1 MCGNCCKPEVTDA
14 KPFSAAWLLPLLL
27 TLAAAALYWPALQ
40 NGFVNYDDDR
50 YVTANVQVQGGLSMG
65 NLAWACTHPVADN
78 WHPLTVLSHMLV
90 CQLCGLHP
98 WGHHLVNVLL
108 HAVNAG
114 LVFLLLYT
122 LTGARWRSLLVAAL
136 FAAHPLRVE
145 SVAWV
150 AERKDV
156 LSAGFGLLSLIF
168 YARFA
173 RGRNSGEC
181 QDEALKKNHPSSSIL
196 LPVEGR
202 RKDRER
208 LLDNMGTVISS
219 AAIARD
225 YWLALLWFALGLMSK
240 PMLVTWPFVLL
251 LLDYW
256 PLGRVG
262 WGRGRSVGALV
273 LEKLPFFILAAGV
286 SAVTF
291 VVQRQGAAVET
302 MQSLSLAARSQN
314 ALLACVRYL
323 LKTVWPGDL
332 AVFYP
337 RPDHWPVVEVLL
349 AASFLVGVSVLVIGL
364 RRRFPFLLM
373 GWLWYLG
380 TLIPVMGLVQ
390 VGLQSMADRYTYLPS
405 LGILIA
411 LVWGLERLARSRPP
425 LRAALTLAGVATV
438 LVCAGLTR
446 AQLPYWQDGETLFR
460 HALAVTGSNPIA
472 GYNLGVALD
481 EKDRMDEAMIEYQ
494 KVLDLQPGNTLARLN
509 LGTDLDQAGR
519 SEEAIPEYQRVIQL
533 EPNNPKAHNDL
544 GIALF
549 KLGRND
555 EAVREFQAAVRL
567 EPESA
572 EAHNSL
578 AAALFTRGDAEG
590 AIGEFQA
597 ALRLRPDYVEAHFNL
612 GCILASRG
620 QTSEAIKHLQEAIR
634 LNPDYAE
641 ARDRLA
647 KLTLTQ

>member
-1 MCGNCCKPEVTDA
+1 
-14 KPFSAAWLLPLLL
+14 LLL
-27 TLAAAALYWPALQ
+27 TLAVAALYWPALQ

-50 YVTANVQVQGGLSMG
+50 YVTANVQVQGGLSG
-65 NLAWACTHPVADN
+65 ANLVWAFTHPVADN

-90 CQLCGLHP
+90 CQFCGLHP

-114 LVFLLLYT
+114 LVFLLLHQ

-156 LSAGFGLLSLIF
+156 LSACFGLLSLIF

-181 QDEALKKNHPSSSIL
+181 QDQALKKDHPSSSIL

-202 RKDRER
+202 RKDREPLR
-208 LLDNMGTVISS
+208 DNTGTVISS
-219 AAIARD
+219 VALSRD
-225 YWLALLWFALGLMSK
+225 YWLALGWFTLGLMSK

-256 PLGRVG
+256 PLGRLRNLP
-262 WGRGRSVGALV
+262 RGTGLNWSRLL
-273 LEKLPFFILAAGV
+273 LEKLPFFILAAV
-286 SAVTF
+286 FSAVTF

-302 MQSLSLAARSQN
+302 MQNLSLPGRCEN
-314 ALLACVRYL
+314 ALLACGRYL
-323 LKTVWPGDL
+323 LKTVWPVDL

-337 RPDHWPVVEVLL
+337 RPDHWPMAEVVF
-349 AASFLVGVSVLVIGL
+349 AAIFLVCVTALLIGL

-380 TLIPVMGLVQ
+380 TLIPVIGLVQ

-411 LVWGLERLARSRPP
+411 LVWGVERLARSRPP
-425 LRAALTLAGVATV
+425 LQAVLTLAGVSAV

-481 EKDRMDEAMIEYQ
+481 EKDRMDEAVIEYQ
-494 KVLDLQPGNTLARLN
+494 KVLDLQPDNTLARLN
-509 LGTDLDQAGR
+509 LGTDLDRAGR
-519 SEEAIPEYQRVIQL
+519 LEEAIPEYQRVIQL

-555 EAVREFQAAVRL
+555 EAVPEFQAAVRL

-597 ALRLRPDYVEAHFNL
+597 ALRLRSDYVEAHFNL

-620 QTSEAIKHLQEAIR
+620 QTGEAIKQLQEAIR
-634 LNPDYAE
+634 LKPDYAE
-641 ARDRLA
+641 ARERLA
-647 KLTLTQ
+647 KLTQPQ